1 MKKVAGYGLL
11 GLVFGG
17 LFAASALDRGLVN
30 ALIIWGA
37 ALATTAVICVGVWL
51 IVDG

>member
-1 MKKVAGYGLL
+1 MKKIAGFGLL

-17 LFAASALDRGLVN
+17 IFAASVVDKGIVN

-37 ALATTAVICVGVWL
+37 ALATTAVICAGVWL
-51 IVDG
+51 IFDG